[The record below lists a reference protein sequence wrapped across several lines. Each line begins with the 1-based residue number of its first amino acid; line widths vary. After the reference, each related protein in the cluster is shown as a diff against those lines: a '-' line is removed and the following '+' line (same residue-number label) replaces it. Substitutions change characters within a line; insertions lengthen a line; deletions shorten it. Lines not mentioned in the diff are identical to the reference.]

1 MSRAQETRE
10 RILEAA
16 EAMSLQKGFAAMSL
30 NELVKETQLTKGA
43 FFHHFQGKG
52 ELARVL
58 VERFAQRDIALF
70 AEFVKKAQDLADN
83 PLQAVS
89 IFLKLFEEF
98 MQDPQAAPDGCV
110 FASFLYERDQF
121 ETAVTEAVRR
131 GLVDWTAIHVPL
143 FQALVDYKAPRL
155 PVTAEELAEM
165 FGVIIEGSFVYGR
178 AYGDRTCVARQTRQF
193 RQYLRLLFEED

>member
-30 NELVKETQLTKGA
+30 NDLVAQTQLTKGA
-43 FFHHFQGKG
+43 FFHHFKGKG
-52 ELARVL
+52 DLAQVL
-58 VERFAQRDIALF
+58 VERFAQRDIELF
-70 AEFVKKAQDLADN
+70 AGFMKKAQDLADN

-98 MQDPQAAPDGCV
+98 MQDPEAAPDGCV

-121 ETAVTEAVRR
+121 DAPVNEAVRQ
-131 GLVDWTAIHVPL
+131 GLVDWTAVYEPL
-143 FQALVDYKAPRL
+143 FQALVDYMAPRL
-155 PVTAEELAEM
+155 AVTAHELAEM

-193 RQYLRLLFEED
+193 RQYLKLLFED